1 MILRTEIHTK
11 TVGGKTLFRD
21 LSVGINK
28 DEKAAVIGRNGI
40 GKTTLFNM
48 MAGHDEDYDGK
59 IVRRRGLKIV
69 STSQEHHS
77 LGDQTTLDYIYAN
90 LPDYQRMKQVIET
103 YPEHMGDNLSKI
115 NTYSETLERFSEL
128 GYFHLED
135 SLIRALADYQIT
147 EDMARGPFK
156 NLSGGQKR
164 FVDLARV
171 QFADADLALIDE
183 PTNHMDYIAKAA
195 FIDWLQA
202 APHAC
207 LIITHDRDV
216 LAQVERIIEVKN
228 QKVLS
233 FKGNYDDYLRQNTQ
247 STTTQLQN
255 YEVAQQTI
263 INLKK
268 QIEHARA
275 MKPKWGGTADKKNPF
290 VVMEERLTKK
300 LEEVI
305 RDNPKPSFWIDR
317 ESAAALNPK
326 MTEKYDKYKEKN
338 IRLHNVKSDERSLKM
353 LNLHEVVLGY
363 GQPLFKP
370 VTFGLS
376 HGDRLHIV
384 GRNGAGKT
392 TLVKAVM
399 AAAAGARPQ
408 TLISGSIEC
417 DRRLRL
423 SVYEQEVDGD
433 ILDLT
438 LYDALEKFFEDFQQV
453 YSRQTIMRF
462 MGDYLFDPAADSN
475 ILVRN
480 LSGDQKARLQLIK
493 MLMPKPN
500 LLILDEPT
508 NHLDLPSIEELE
520 NALKNYHGAVL
531 YVSHDSYFARNVGGS
546 QISLQKNGH
555 SVEI

>member
-1 MILRTEIHTK
+1 MILRAEIHTK

-21 LSVGINK
+21 LSISVNK
-28 DEKAAVIGRNGI
+28 DEKAAFIGRNGI

-48 MAGHDEDYDGK
+48 LAGNDEDFDGQ
-59 IVRRRGLKIV
+59 IDRRSGLKTV
-69 STSQEHHS
+69 ATAQEHHAA
-77 LGDQTTLDYIYAN
+77 GNQTTLEYIYAN
-90 LPDYQRMKQVIET
+90 LPDYQRMKQIIDS
-103 YPEHMGDNLSKI
+103 YPDHMGDNLTKI
-115 NTYSETLERFSEL
+115 NTYSEALEKFSEL
-128 GYFHLED
+128 GYFNLED
-135 SLIRALADYQIT
+135 SLLRMLADYQIT
-147 EDMARGPFK
+147 EEMARGPFK

-183 PTNHMDYIAKAA
+183 PTNHMDYKAKAV
-195 FIDWLQA
+195 FIDWLRA

-207 LIITHDRDV
+207 LVITHDRDV
-216 LAQVERIIEVKN
+216 LAHVDRIIEIKDG
-228 QKVLS
+228 QARS

-247 STTTQLQN
+247 ATTSQLQS

-263 INLKK
+263 TNLKK

-275 MKPKWGGTADKKNPF
+275 MKPKWSGTADKKNPF

-300 LEEVI
+300 LEQVI

-317 ESAAALNPK
+317 ESAAGLNPK
-326 MTEKYDKYKEKN
+326 MTEKYHKYKEKN
-338 IRLHNVKSDERSLKM
+338 IKLHNVKSDERSLKM

-363 GQPLFKP
+363 GGPLFKP

-376 HGDRLHIV
+376 HGDRLQIA

-399 AAAAGARPQ
+399 AAAGAGGP
-408 TLISGSIEC
+408 TLISGNIEC
-417 DRRLRL
+417 DRRLKP
-423 SVYEQEVDGD
+423 SVYEQEVAGEV
-433 ILDLT
+433 LDMT
-438 LYDALEKFFEDFQQV
+438 LYEALEKFFDESGQP
-453 YSRQTIMRF
+453 YSPQTIMRF
-462 MGDYLFDPAADSN
+462 MGDYLFDPALDSH

-480 LSGDQKARLQLIK
+480 LSGGQKARLQLIK

-531 YVSHDSYFARNVGGS
+531 YVSHDSYFSRNVGG
-546 QISLQKNGH
+546 QTIELQAA
-555 SVEI
+555 

>member
-1 MILRTEIHTK
+1 MILRAEINNK
-11 TVGGKTLFRD
+11 TVGGKTLFRG
-21 LSVGINK
+21 LSISINK
-28 DEKAAVIGRNGI
+28 NEKAAFIGRNGI

-48 MAGHDEDYDGK
+48 LASNDEDFDGQ
-59 IVRRRGLKIV
+59 VDRRRGLKTV
-69 STSQEHHS
+69 ATAQEHHLAGNQS
-77 LGDQTTLDYIYAN
+77 TLEYVYAN
-90 LPDYQRMKQVIET
+90 LPDYQRMKQIIDT
-103 YPEHMGDNLSKI
+103 YPDHMGDNLTKI
-115 NTYSETLERFSEL
+115 NIYSETLEKFSEL
-128 GYFHLED
+128 GYFNLED
-135 SLIRALADYQIT
+135 SLLRVLADYQING
-147 EDMARGPFK
+147 EMAHGPFK

-183 PTNHMDYIAKAA
+183 PTNHMDYKAKAA

-207 LIITHDRDV
+207 LVITHDRDV
-216 LAQVERIIEVKN
+216 LAHVDRIIEIKDGRAH
-228 QKVLS
+228 S

-247 STTTQLQN
+247 ATTSQLQS

-263 INLKK
+263 ANLKK

-275 MKPKWGGTADKKNPF
+275 MKPKWSGTADKKNPF

-317 ESAAALNPK
+317 ESAAGLNPK
-326 MTEKYDKYKEKN
+326 MTEKYHKYKEKN
-338 IRLHNVKSDERSLKM
+338 IKLHNVKSDERSLKM

-363 GQPLFKP
+363 DGPLFKP
-370 VTFGLS
+370 ISFGLS
-376 HGDRLHIV
+376 HGDRLQIA

-399 AAAAGARPQ
+399 ATAAGGTAP

-417 DRRLRL
+417 DRRLKL
-423 SVYEQEVDGD
+423 SVYGQEVDGAV
-433 ILDLT
+433 LDMT
-438 LYDALEKFFEDFQQV
+438 LYDALEKFFDESGQP

-462 MGDYLFDPAADSN
+462 MGDYLFDPALDSH

-480 LSGDQKARLQLIK
+480 LSGGQKARLQLIK

-531 YVSHDSYFARNVGGS
+531 YVSHDSYFSRNVGGQS
-546 QISLQKNGH
+546 INLQPA
-555 SVEI
+555 I

>member
-1 MILRTEIHTK
+1 MILRAEINNK
-11 TVGGKTLFRD
+11 TVGGKTLFRGLS
-21 LSVGINK
+21 LSVNK
-28 DEKAAVIGRNGI
+28 NEKAAIIGRNGI
-40 GKTTLFNM
+40 GKTTLFNLL
-48 MAGHDEDYDGK
+48 AGNNDDFDGV
-59 IVRRRGLKIV
+59 IDHRRGLRLV
-69 STSQEHHS
+69 STSQEHHIS
-77 LGDQTTLDYIYAN
+77 GNPTTLEYIYAN
-90 LPDYQRMKQVIET
+90 LPDYQRMKQIIDT
-103 YPEHMGDNLSKI
+103 YPSHMGDNLTKI
-115 NTYSETLERFSEL
+115 HTYSEALERFSEL
-128 GYFHLED
+128 NYFNLED
-135 SLIRALADYQIT
+135 NLLRALDDYQIS
-147 EDMARGPFK
+147 EAMARGPFK

-164 FVDLARV
+164 FVDLVRV

-183 PTNHMDYIAKAA
+183 PTNHMDYKAKAA
-195 FIDWLQA
+195 FIDWLKD

-207 LIITHDRDV
+207 LVITHDRDV
-216 LAQVERIIEVKN
+216 LAHVDRIIEIKDY
-228 QKVLS
+228 QARS

-247 STTTQLQN
+247 ATTSQLQS

-263 INLKK
+263 ANLKK
-268 QIEHARA
+268 QIDHARA
-275 MKPKWGGTADKKNPF
+275 MKPKWTGTADKKNPF

-326 MTEKYDKYKEKN
+326 MTEKYHKYKERN
-338 IRLHNVKSDERSLKM
+338 IKLHNVKSNERSLKM

-363 GQPLFKP
+363 AGPLFKP

-376 HGDRLHIV
+376 HGDRLQIA

-392 TLVKAVM
+392 TLVKAIM
-399 AAAAGARPQ
+399 SAAAGENAK

-417 DRRLRL
+417 DRRLKM
-423 SVYEQEVDGD
+423 SVYEQEVDGEV
-433 ILDLT
+433 LDLT
-438 LYDALEKFFEDFQQV
+438 LYNALEKFFDQSGQP

-462 MGDYLFDPAADSN
+462 MGDYLFDPALDSR
-475 ILVRN
+475 ILVKD
-480 LSGDQKARLQLIK
+480 LSGGQKARLQLIK

-531 YVSHDSYFARNVGGS
+531 YVSHDSYFAKNVGG
-546 QISLQKNGH
+546 QKISLQTDR
-555 SVEI
+555 